1 MALKLSPEAKVGI
14 FVFIGIILLVYMSLR
29 VGGIQFG
36 REAGYDIYIRFD
48 SAAGLDKD
56 ASVRVAGVEIGR
68 VKDIL
73 LQNNKARVVLRI
85 HPDVKIG
92 KDFTA
97 VLKTKGLLG
106 ERYIELIP
114 GSPSAA
120 SIEPGGEITRITTYT
135 DMDKLI
141 TILSDAAVDIKKVS
155 EALGNVLGGSEGQA
169 SLKNI
174 VNNIED
180 ITKRL
185 DNIVKTND
193 EKFGRMMT
201 NFEVFSE
208 DLKGKGP
215 EIIKGLKEVADNL
228 NQVIA
233 ENRDT
238 LKDGF
243 GNLKAATQKLGE
255 TMDTI
260 NKLAKNIEPKI
271 NDSVNSIDSIVRKID
286 KGEGTLGKLVNDP
299 AVHDNINK
307 TLTGINSYLGR
318 VESFKTFI
326 GYRGEYLFDANN
338 TKSYL
343 SLKLQPKA
351 DKYYLLEVIDD
362 PRGLRA
368 TETRETTV
376 GTTTTTT
383 KEVKTSDSLKFSL
396 QIAKRFKD
404 LTLRGGIIESKG
416 GVGMDYHMFNDRLK
430 FTFEAF
436 DFDNN
441 KNPHLKAGLIFNLN
455 KYFFVVGGYD
465 DFVSNTGLESPYLGI
480 GFHFE
485 DEDIKYLLSSTGSA
499 VTSAA
504 K

>member
-1 MALKLSPEAKVGI
+1 MLKLSPEAKVGI
-14 FVFIGIILLVYMSLR
+14 FVLIGIILLVYMSLR

-36 REAGYDIYIRFD
+36 REEGYEIFIRFD

-73 LQNNKARVVLRI
+73 LQNNKAKVVLRI

-106 ERYIELIP
+106 ERYVELIP

-120 SIEPGGEITRITTYT
+120 SMESGGEITRITTYT

-155 EALGNVLGGSEGQA
+155 EALGNVLGGNEGQA
-169 SLKNI
+169 TLKNI

-185 DNIVKTND
+185 DNIVKNND

-201 NFEVFSE
+201 NFEEFSKVLNE
-208 DLKGKGP
+208 KGP
-215 EIIKGLKEVADNL
+215 EITGGLKAVADNL

-233 ENRDT
+233 ENRGP
-238 LKDGF
+238 LKDGI
-243 GNLKAATQKLGE
+243 GNIKTATDKLGE
-255 TMDTI
+255 TLDTI
-260 NKLAKNIEPKI
+260 NRLAKNVEPKI
-271 NDSVNSIDSIVRKID
+271 DDSVNGINSIVKKID
-286 KGEGTLGKLVNDP
+286 KGEGTLGKLVND
-299 AVHDNINK
+299 ASVHDNFNK
-307 TLTGINSYLGR
+307 TLTGINSYLGK

-326 GYRGEYLFDANN
+326 GYRGEYLFDASD
-338 TKSYL
+338 TKSYI
-343 SLKLQPKA
+343 SIKLQPKS
-351 DKYYLLEVIDD
+351 DKYYLLEVVDD
-362 PRGLRA
+362 PLGRRR
-368 TETRETTV
+368 TETTETTV
-376 GTTTTTT
+376 GATTTAI

-396 QIAKRFKD
+396 QVAKRFKD
-404 LTLRGGIIESKG
+404 LTLRGGIIESTG
-416 GVGMDYHMFNDRLK
+416 GAGMDYYMFKDRLR

-436 DFDNN
+436 DFD
-441 KNPHLKAGLIFNLN
+441 KKRNPHLKAGLTFDLN
-455 KYFFVVGGYD
+455 KYFFVTGGYD
-465 DFVSNTGLESPYLGI
+465 DFVSKLKLASPYVGI
-480 GFHFE
+480 GLHFE
-485 DEDIKYLLSSTGSA
+485 DEDIKYILSSAGS
-499 VTSAA
+499 VIT

>member
-1 MALKLSPEAKVGI
+1 MLKFSPEAKVGI
-14 FVFIGIILLVYMSLR
+14 FVLIGIILLVYMSLK

-36 REAGYDIYIRFD
+36 REEGYEIFIRFD

-73 LQNNKARVVLRI
+73 LQNNKAKVVLRI

-106 ERYIELIP
+106 ERYVELIP
-114 GSPSAA
+114 GSPSAT
-120 SIEPGGEITRITTYT
+120 SMESGGEITRITTYT

-155 EALGNVLGGSEGQA
+155 ESLGNVLGGNEGQA
-169 SLKNI
+169 TLKNI
-174 VNNIED
+174 VTNIED

-185 DNIVKTND
+185 NSIVKSND

-201 NFEVFSE
+201 NFEEFSKVLNE
-208 DLKGKGP
+208 RGP
-215 EIIKGLKEVADNL
+215 EITDGLKAVADNL

-233 ENRDT
+233 ENRGP
-238 LKDGF
+238 LKDGI
-243 GNLKAATQKLGE
+243 GNIKTATDKLGE
-255 TMDTI
+255 TLDTI
-260 NKLAKNIEPKI
+260 NRLAKNVEPKI
-271 NDSVNSIDSIVRKID
+271 DDSVNSINSIVKKID
-286 KGEGTLGKLVNDP
+286 KGEGTLGKLVNDTS
-299 AVHDNINK
+299 VHDNFNK
-307 TLTGINSYLGR
+307 TLTGINSYLGK

-326 GYRGEYLFDANN
+326 GYRGEYLFDASD
-338 TKSYL
+338 TKSYI
-343 SLKLQPKA
+343 SIKLQPKT
-351 DKYYLLEVIDD
+351 DKYYLLEIVDD
-362 PRGLRA
+362 PRGRRR
-368 TETRETTV
+368 TETTETTA
-376 GTTTTTT
+376 GATTTAT

-404 LTLRGGIIESKG
+404 LTLRGGIIESTG
-416 GVGMDYHMFNDRLK
+416 GAGMDYYMFKDRLR

-436 DFDNN
+436 DFD
-441 KNPHLKAGLIFNLN
+441 KKRNPHLKAGLTFDLN
-455 KYFFVVGGYD
+455 KYFFVTGGYD
-465 DFVSNTGLESPYLGI
+465 DFVSKLKLASPYVGI
-480 GFHFE
+480 GLHFE
-485 DEDIKYLLSSTGSA
+485 DEDIKYILSSAGS
-499 VTSAA
+499 VIT